1 MGAVLLKA
9 LSFVLLI
16 AAGFLLRR
24 AGLFGE
30 RDYQILV
37 KIVMNLTLPAA
48 VVTNFAGLEL
58 SGALLF
64 VVLLGLLSNLALFGL
79 GWWRGRG
86 KPDHQRAFL
95 MMNLPGY
102 NIGTFAMPYLQSF
115 LGHGGVVIACLFD
128 TGNAIMCTGGSF
140 ALCTAALS
148 GGSALGDGGGRPRLR
163 DTLRKLFSSVPFD
176 VYLFLLAYSALGLKV
191 PQVAITLLAPLN
203 AANPGLAML
212 MIGLMFRWESKP
224 GYLRAAL
231 SAVLTRNLFALLAA
245 LGIYFFA
252 PFPLEIRQVVAVIL
266 FAPISVIAPAFT
278 ERCGGDAGLAGF
290 TNSLSI
296 VVSLLMMTGLML
308 VLGIA

>member
-37 KIVMNLTLPAA
+37 RIVMNLTLPAA
-48 VVTNFAGLEL
+48 VITNFAGLEL

-79 GWWRGRG
+79 GWWRSRS
-86 KPDHQRAFL
+86 KPAGQRAFS

-102 NIGTFAMPYLQSF
+102 NIGTFAMPYMQSF

-128 TGNAIMCTGGSF
+128 TGNAIMCTGGSY
-140 ALCTAALS
+140 ALCTAAI
-148 GGSALGDGGGRPRLR
+148 GGDGGRPRLR
-163 DTLRKLFSSVPFD
+163 DTLKKLFTSVPFD

-191 PQVAITLLAPLN
+191 PQVALTLLAPLN

-231 SAVLTRNLFALLAA
+231 SVVLARNLFALLVA

-252 PFPLEIRQVVAVIL
+252 PFPLEIKQVVAVIL

-278 ERCGGDAGLAGF
+278 ERCDGDAGLAGF

-308 VLGIA
+308 ALGIA

>member
-37 KIVMNLTLPAA
+37 RIVMNLTLPAA
-48 VVTNFAGLEL
+48 VITNFAGLEL

-79 GWWRGRG
+79 GWWRSRS
-86 KPDHQRAFL
+86 KPAGQRAFS

-102 NIGTFAMPYLQSF
+102 NIGTFAMPYMQSF

-128 TGNAIMCTGGSF
+128 TGNAIMCTGGSY
-140 ALCTAALS
+140 ALCTAAI
-148 GGSALGDGGGRPRLR
+148 GGDGGRPRLR
-163 DTLRKLFSSVPFD
+163 DTLKKLFTSVPFD

-191 PQVAITLLAPLN
+191 PQVALTLLAPLN

-212 MIGLMFRWESKP
+212 MIGLMFRLESKP

-231 SAVLTRNLFALLAA
+231 SVVLTRNLFALLVA

-252 PFPLEIRQVVAVIL
+252 PFPLEIKQVVAVIL

-308 VLGIA
+308 ALGIA

>member
-37 KIVMNLTLPAA
+37 RIVMNLTLPAA
-48 VVTNFAGLEL
+48 VITNFAGLEL

-79 GWWRGRG
+79 GWWRSRS
-86 KPDHQRAFL
+86 KPAGQRAFS

-102 NIGTFAMPYLQSF
+102 NIGTFAMPYMQSF

-128 TGNAIMCTGGSF
+128 TGNAIMCTGGSY
-140 ALCTAALS
+140 ALCTAAI
-148 GGSALGDGGGRPRLR
+148 GGDGGRPRLR
-163 DTLRKLFSSVPFD
+163 DTLKKLFTSVPFD

-191 PQVAITLLAPLN
+191 PQVALTLLAPLN

-231 SAVLTRNLFALLAA
+231 SVVLARNLFALLVA

-252 PFPLEIRQVVAVIL
+252 PFPLEIKQVVAVIL

-296 VVSLLMMTGLML
+296 VVSLLMMTGLL
-308 VLGIA
+308 LALGIA

>member
-37 KIVMNLTLPAA
+37 RIVMNLTLPAA
-48 VVTNFAGLEL
+48 VITNFAGLEL

-79 GWWRGRG
+79 GWWRSRS
-86 KPDHQRAFL
+86 KPAGQRAFS

-102 NIGTFAMPYLQSF
+102 NIGTFAMPYMQSF

-128 TGNAIMCTGGSF
+128 TRNAIMCTGGSY
-140 ALCTAALS
+140 ALCTAAI
-148 GGSALGDGGGRPRLR
+148 GGDGGRPRLR
-163 DTLRKLFSSVPFD
+163 DTLKKLFTSVPFD

-191 PQVAITLLAPLN
+191 PQVALTLLAPLN

-231 SAVLTRNLFALLAA
+231 SVVLTRNLFALLVA

-252 PFPLEIRQVVAVIL
+252 PFPLEIKQVVAVIL

-308 VLGIA
+308 TLGIA

>member
-37 KIVMNLTLPAA
+37 RIVMNLTLPAA
-48 VVTNFAGLEL
+48 VITNFAGLEL

-79 GWWRGRG
+79 GWWRSRS
-86 KPDHQRAFL
+86 KPAGQRAFS

-102 NIGTFAMPYLQSF
+102 NIGTFAMPYMQSF

-128 TGNAIMCTGGSF
+128 TGNAIMCTGGSY
-140 ALCTAALS
+140 ALCTAAI
-148 GGSALGDGGGRPRLR
+148 GGDGGRPRLR
-163 DTLRKLFSSVPFD
+163 DTLKKLFTSVPFD

-191 PQVAITLLAPLN
+191 PQVALTLLAPLN

-231 SAVLTRNLFALLAA
+231 SVVLTRNLFALLVA

-252 PFPLEIRQVVAVIL
+252 PFPLEIKQVVAVIL

-308 VLGIA
+308 TLGIA

>member
-37 KIVMNLTLPAA
+37 RIVMNLTLPAA
-48 VVTNFAGLEL
+48 VITNFAGLEL

-79 GWWRGRG
+79 GWWRSRS
-86 KPDHQRAFL
+86 KPAGQRAFS

-102 NIGTFAMPYLQSF
+102 NIGTFAMPYMQSF

-128 TGNAIMCTGGSF
+128 TGNAIMCTGGSY
-140 ALCTAALS
+140 ALCTAAI
-148 GGSALGDGGGRPRLR
+148 GGDGGRPRLR
-163 DTLRKLFSSVPFD
+163 DTLKKLFTSVPFN

-191 PQVAITLLAPLN
+191 PQVALTLLAPLN

-231 SAVLTRNLFALLAA
+231 SVVLTRNLFALLVA

-252 PFPLEIRQVVAVIL
+252 PFPLEIKQVVAVIL

-308 VLGIA
+308 TLGIA

>member
-37 KIVMNLTLPAA
+37 RIVMNLTLPAA
-48 VVTNFAGLEL
+48 VITNFAGLEL
-58 SGALLF
+58 SSALLF

-79 GWWRGRG
+79 GWWRSRS
-86 KPDHQRAFL
+86 KPAGQRAFS

-102 NIGTFAMPYLQSF
+102 NIGTFAMPYMQSF

-128 TGNAIMCTGGSF
+128 TGNAIMCTGGSY
-140 ALCTAALS
+140 ALCTAAI
-148 GGSALGDGGGRPRLR
+148 GGDGGRPRLR
-163 DTLRKLFSSVPFD
+163 DTLKKLFTSVPFD

-191 PQVAITLLAPLN
+191 PQVALTLLAPLN

-231 SAVLTRNLFALLAA
+231 SVVLARNLFALLVA

-252 PFPLEIRQVVAVIL
+252 PFPLEIKQVVAVIL

-308 VLGIA
+308 ALGIA

>member
-37 KIVMNLTLPAA
+37 RIVMNLTLPAA
-48 VVTNFAGLEL
+48 VITNFAGLEL

-79 GWWRGRG
+79 GWWRSRSNPAG
-86 KPDHQRAFL
+86 QRAFS

-102 NIGTFAMPYLQSF
+102 NIGTFAMPYMQSF

-128 TGNAIMCTGGSF
+128 TGNAIMCTGGSY
-140 ALCTAALS
+140 ALCTAAI
-148 GGSALGDGGGRPRLR
+148 GGDGGRPRLR
-163 DTLRKLFSSVPFD
+163 DTLKKLFTSVPFD

-191 PQVAITLLAPLN
+191 PQVALTLLAPLN

-212 MIGLMFRWESKP
+212 MIGLMFRLESKP

-231 SAVLTRNLFALLAA
+231 SVVLTRNLFALLVA

-252 PFPLEIRQVVAVIL
+252 PFPLEIKQVVAVIL

-308 VLGIA
+308 ALGIA

>member
-37 KIVMNLTLPAA
+37 RIVMNLTLPAA
-48 VVTNFAGLEL
+48 VITNFAGLEL

-79 GWWRGRG
+79 GWWRSRS
-86 KPDHQRAFL
+86 KPAGQRAFS

-102 NIGTFAMPYLQSF
+102 NIGTFAMPYMQSF

-128 TGNAIMCTGGSF
+128 TGNAIMCTGGSY
-140 ALCTAALS
+140 ALCTAAI
-148 GGSALGDGGGRPRLR
+148 GGDGGRPRLR
-163 DTLRKLFSSVPFD
+163 DTLKKLFTSVPFD

-191 PQVAITLLAPLN
+191 PQVALTLLAPLN

-231 SAVLTRNLFALLAA
+231 SVVLARNLFALLVA

-252 PFPLEIRQVVAVIL
+252 PFPLEIKQVVAVIL

-308 VLGIA
+308 ALGIA

>member
-37 KIVMNLTLPAA
+37 RIVMNLTLPAA
-48 VVTNFAGLEL
+48 VITNFAGLEL

-79 GWWRGRG
+79 GWWRSRS
-86 KPDHQRAFL
+86 KPAGQRAFS

-102 NIGTFAMPYLQSF
+102 NIGTFAMPYMQSF

-128 TGNAIMCTGGSF
+128 TGNAIMCTGGSY
-140 ALCTAALS
+140 ALCTAAI
-148 GGSALGDGGGRPRLR
+148 GGDGGRPRLR
-163 DTLRKLFSSVPFD
+163 DTLKKLFTSVPFD

-191 PQVAITLLAPLN
+191 PQVALTLLAPLN
-203 AANPGLAML
+203 AANPGLAIL

-231 SAVLTRNLFALLAA
+231 SVVLARNLFALLVA

-252 PFPLEIRQVVAVIL
+252 PFPLEIKQVVAVIL

-308 VLGIA
+308 ALGIA